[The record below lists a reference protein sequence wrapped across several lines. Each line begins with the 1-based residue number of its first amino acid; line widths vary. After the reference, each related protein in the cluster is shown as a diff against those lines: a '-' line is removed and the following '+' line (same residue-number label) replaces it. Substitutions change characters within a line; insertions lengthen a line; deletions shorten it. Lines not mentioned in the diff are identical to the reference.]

1 MAESTSIA
9 AIASDDCQYER
20 DVLYLHPSEH
30 SGLSLSSI
38 PLDGSNFL
46 VWSRSIYVSLGTRMK
61 LGFIDGSFPQ
71 PATGSKTFEQWRRVD
86 LMVISW
92 IWNSI
97 SKDIVEAF
105 MYASSSRELW
115 LELQRRYGRSNG
127 PMLYQIQRELSTVS
141 QGDLSV
147 TAYLTKVKKLW
158 NELSCLDPV
167 PKCTCGKCICEISKV
182 ISLKNESTE
191 LMQFLMGLHEVYESE
206 RSQILMMDPLPDVEK
221 AYAMVLSVEKQRS
234 VHINMKD
241 FQHTNSIYHVA
252 GKENKRGFNAVQKKK
267 LFIDKRSLVCDHCH
281 KSGHSKDSCF
291 KLHGIPDWYNLPVQK
306 KKESGVK
313 GFAASVTD
321 VPCKEGS
328 SHQSSDVPNQNN
340 VSVMMAEI
348 LKLVKENAQPS
359 NPLTV
364 NYANYVYDDVEF
376 ADCQSLFHELGI
388 IHQTSCTYTPQQNG
402 RVERKHRHLLD
413 VARALLLQASLPTKF
428 WGDAFLTATYLINRT
443 PTQKLAWK
451 TPYELLHGSPP
462 LYNHLRVFG
471 CLCFATNL
479 DPHKT
484 MFHKRASKCIFLGYS
499 MHKKGY
505 KLYDL
510 DTNHPFTSRDVVFH
524 ESIYPYD
531 AISQSSDSCPLP
543 TVPLYTENLR
553 SNPSL
558 SASVPTVSSSPSTEQ
573 AEHNLTL
580 PSSSP
585 SPNPHS
591 PPILPTPQPT
601 RKSARITHKPS
612 WLEDFVCHQDS
623 LLLPSSNTAYMLFVA
638 SLSIL
643 QEPKSYK
650 EAVKHPEWQEA
661 MRQEI
666 QALEQNCTW
675 KITPLPVAR
684 LVAKGYNQVEGIDY
698 TESFSPVAKAV
709 TVRIFLAIAAGYA
722 WPIQQLDINNA
733 FLHGYLDEDLYMDPP
748 EGYNVEP
755 GFVCKLERSLYGL
768 KQASRQWNLE
778 FTHKLEQYGFAQS
791 ANDHCLF
798 TMHTNLDL
806 KLTIDSGAQ
815 LQNPDMYRRL
825 VGRLLYLGCTRPDI
839 SHSVQQLSQYLS
851 HPCDMHWTAALH
863 VVRYLKGNPSKGIFL
878 PASNLF
884 QLKAFC
890 DADWASC
897 ADTRRSLS
905 GFCIF
910 LGDAPILGRQ
920 RSSPQFPVPQP
931 RPSIEAW
938 QRQNAY
944 KNGFVLPSHIKG
956 SDQLADTFTKSLP
969 LKTFSSMVSKLGL
982 VSFAPSPTCGGL
994 LNIHELLQPLLKRL
1008 MVPLFAVHSDILDK
1022 VDEVVFCILALLSL
1036 LNAF

>member
-1 MAESTSIA
+1 MAESTSTA

-46 VWSRSIYVSLGTRMK
+46 VWSRSIYVSLGMRMK

-92 IWNSI
+92 IWNSL

-115 LELQRRYGRSNG
+115 LELQRSYGRSNG
-127 PMLYQIQRELSTVS
+127 PMLYKIQRELSTVS

-147 TAYLTKVKKLW
+147 IAYLT
-158 NELSCLDPV
+158 
-167 PKCTCGKCICEISKV
+167 KV
-182 ISLKNESTE
+182 ISLKNESTD

-221 AYAMVLSVEKQRS
+221 
-234 VHINMKD
+234 
-241 FQHTNSIYHVA
+241 
-252 GKENKRGFNAVQKKK
+252 
-267 LFIDKRSLVCDHCH
+267 SLRY
-281 KSGHSKDSCF
+281 
-291 KLHGIPDWYNLPVQK
+291 DWYKNLPEQK
-306 KKESGVK
+306 MKESGLK

-321 VPCKEGS
+321 VPCKEAFKS
-328 SHQSSDVPNQNN
+328 L
-340 VSVMMAEI
+340 I
-348 LKLVKENAQPS
+348 
-359 NPLTV
+359 V

-376 ADCQSLFHELGI
+376 AVCPLAKQARIPFPLSECH
-388 IHQTSCTYTPQQNG
+388 SSTP
-402 RVERKHRHLLD
+402 
-413 VARALLLQASLPTKF
+413 F
-428 WGDAFLTATYLINRT
+428 
-443 PTQKLAWK
+443 
-451 TPYELLHGSPP
+451 ELLHMDHWGPYKEHTISDCN
-462 LYNHLRVFG
+462 YIFTIVDDYSSHLILV
-471 CLCFATNL
+471 
-479 DPHKT
+479 
-484 MFHKRASKCIFLGYS
+484 IFL
-499 MHKKGY
+499 
-505 KLYDL
+505 L
-510 DTNHPFTSRDVVFH
+510 
-524 ESIYPYD
+524 
-531 AISQSSDSCPLP
+531 
-543 TVPLYTENLR
+543 VPLYTENLR

-558 SASVPTVSSSPSTEQ
+558 SVSVPTVSSSPSTEQ

-591 PPILPTPQPT
+591 HPVLPAHQPT
-601 RKSARITHKPS
+601 RNQ
-612 WLEDFVCHQDS
+612 LGS
-623 LLLPSSNTAYMLFVA
+623 LI
-638 SLSIL
+638 SLAGCKWVFKTKLKADGSV
-643 QEPKSYK
+643 ERYK
-650 EAVKHPEWQEA
+650 
-661 MRQEI
+661 
-666 QALEQNCTW
+666 
-675 KITPLPVAR
+675 AR

-709 TVRIFLAIAAGYA
+709 TVTYILAIAAGYA

-778 FTHKLEQYGFAQS
+778 FTHKLEQYGFVQS

-798 TMHTNLDL
+798 TMHTNLGQLFLLVYVDDILITGPSLSDIESVKSYLHSLFTIKDIGHFYSISSSL
-806 KLTIDSGAQ
+806 KLTTDSGAQ

-825 VGRLLYLGCTRPDI
+825 VGHLLYLGFTRPDI
-839 SHSVQQLSQYLS
+839 SHFVQQLSQYLS

-863 VVRYLKGNPSKGIFL
+863 VVRYLKATLRKVFFSLLLITSSSRPSVMLIGPLVRTHVVLCRGSVFSL
-878 PASNLF
+878 VMPL
-884 QLKAFC
+884 
-890 DADWASC
+890 
-897 ADTRRSLS
+897 RRS
-905 GFCIF
+905 
-910 LGDAPILGRQ
+910 
-920 RSSPQFPVPQP
+920 SSPQFPVP
-931 RPSIEAW
+931 RSMPSIEAW
-938 QRQNAY
+938 QRQCVSCGGSRIFWLISVSLLFLLFRYIVIIKLHYTSWLIDLHERTKHIEIDCHVVRNAY
-944 KNGFVLPSHIKG
+944 NNGFVLPSHIKG

-982 VSFAPSPTCGGL
+982 VSFAPSPTCRGL

-1008 MVPLFAVHSDILDK
+1008 MIPLFLLCIMIFWTR
-1022 VDEVVFCILALLSL
+1022 VDEVVFYILALLSL